1 MVERLER
8 VGDKLPIH
16 LQIQMKECIAAFRH
30 ETATGIKTEWTIIK
44 GHHGSADRA
53 AQAGVQ
59 KYPKT
64 KATVVNI
71 PKIEIDR
78 TRFRYVCGLDKIVP
92 KEQKEW
98 ELKTTVIKGRGGHTG
113 DESSY
118 TRYEEKKV

>member
-1 MVERLER
+1 MTSLFSGKHDVESRRAEVIQEMVERLER

-59 KYPKT
+59 KYKT
-64 KATVVNI
+64 I
-71 PKIEIDR
+71 I
-78 TRFRYVCGLDKIVP
+78 
-92 KEQKEW
+92 
-98 ELKTTVIKGRGGHTG
+98 TTGRGGHTTDG
-113 DESSY
+113 CTIWEF
-118 TRYEEKKV
+118 KKV